1 MKNTFVKYFFL
12 LIIVSLIVFFFSCE
26 KKVNIDP
33 NTPPGPG
40 TVDSSVTPFP
50 VKQVD
55 ILFTGFT
62 PPILSINK
70 GASVSWTNK
79 DSAEHT
85 ASGPSGSFD
94 SGHLARGANFLYT
107 FRDTGT
113 YYYFCR
119 YHKEGGVISV
129 K

>member
-1 MKNTFVKYFFL
+1 MKSTYVKYFFL
-12 LIIVSLIVFFFSCE
+12 LVITSLVFLFSCE
-26 KKVNIDP
+26 KKAAIDP
-33 NTPPGPG
+33 HTPPGQGP
-40 TVDSSVTPFP
+40 VDSTITPFP

-62 PPILSINK
+62 PATLSINK
-70 GASVSWTNK
+70 GASVNWTNK

-94 SGHLARGANFLYT
+94 SGHLGRGANFLYT

-113 YYYFCR
+113 FYYFCR